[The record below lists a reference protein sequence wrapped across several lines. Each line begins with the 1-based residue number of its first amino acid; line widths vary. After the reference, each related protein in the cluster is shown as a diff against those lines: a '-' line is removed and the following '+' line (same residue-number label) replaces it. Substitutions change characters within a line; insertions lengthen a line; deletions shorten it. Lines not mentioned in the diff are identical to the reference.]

1 MARRPCFLYRL
12 LMIAAA
18 ATALAGPTEAQQ
30 RPRARNLGIKP
41 GVLRP
46 GLHNAITDVGG
57 VRVGQTTVIRGDS
70 VRTGVTAI
78 LPHSGN
84 LYFDRVPAAIHVGNG
99 FGKLI
104 GVTQLAELGELET
117 PILLTCTLCVWKAA
131 DALAAY
137 LLELPGMEKVRS
149 INPVVGETND
159 GYVLNA
165 IRARPLLAEDVHQAL
180 SRAAPGVVAE
190 GSVGAGTGTVAFGW
204 KGGIGT
210 SSRLTAALDSAW
222 TVGVLVQSNFG
233 GELQIL
239 GVPVG
244 RALGRGGVKP
254 RTGSQGERGSIMIVV
269 ATDAPL
275 SDRNLRR
282 LASRAMLG
290 LGKTGSAASNG
301 SGDYVIAF
309 STNPTVRRDA
319 RQTRHV
325 ITELANEEMSGLFQ
339 ATVEATEEAIY
350 NSLFAASEVSSRG
363 GTVEALPVDEV
374 LRILRGHRALR

>member
-1 MARRPCFLYRL
+1 M
-12 LMIAAA
+12 
-18 ATALAGPTEAQQ
+18 
-30 RPRARNLGIKP
+30 
-41 GVLRP
+41 
-46 GLHNAITDVGG
+46 
-57 VRVGQTTVIRGDS
+57 
-70 VRTGVTAI
+70 
-78 LPHSGN
+78 
-84 LYFDRVPAAIHVGNG
+84 
-99 FGKLI
+99 
-104 GVTQLAELGELET
+104 
-117 PILLTCTLCVWKAA
+117 
-131 DALAAY
+131 
-137 LLELPGMEKVRS
+137 
-149 INPVVGETND
+149 
-159 GYVLNA
+159 
-165 IRARPLLAEDVHQAL
+165 
-180 SRAAPGVVAE
+180 
-190 GSVGAGTGTVAFGW
+190 
-204 KGGIGT
+204 
-210 SSRLTAALDSAW
+210 
-222 TVGVLVQSNFG
+222 LVQSNFG

-254 RTGSQGERGSIMIVV
+254 RTGSEGERGSIMIVV